1 MSLKHYHLLFQGRVG
16 IEQGSLNEED
26 LIIFLRQLLREV
38 NMTCLIQPQVKLSH
52 QNAWTGIIGIITS
65 HIAFHYWVDE
75 KYLQLDIYS
84 CKEFDKTQTIAFLEK
99 FWKMNNSTSLFI
111 DREIGKNFE
120 IERIGFEKPGD

>member
-1 MSLKHYHLLFQGRVG
+1 MALKHYHLIFQGRVG
-16 IEQGSLNEED
+16 IEPRSLDEED
-26 LIIFLRQLLREV
+26 LLIFFQDLLRV
-38 NMTCLIQPQVKLSH
+38 INMSCLIQPQVRLSH

-84 CKEFDKTQTIAFLEK
+84 CKEFDRIKTIGFLKK
-99 FWKMNNSTSLFI
+99 FWKMNGSTALFI

-120 IERIGFEKPGD
+120 IERIVSEKYGD